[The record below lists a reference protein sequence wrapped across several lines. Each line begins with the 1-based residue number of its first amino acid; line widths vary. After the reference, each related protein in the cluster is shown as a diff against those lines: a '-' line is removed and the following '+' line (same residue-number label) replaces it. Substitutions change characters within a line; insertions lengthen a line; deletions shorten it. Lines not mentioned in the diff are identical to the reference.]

1 MLMEEFREAHRKM
14 FGSQAVLNVEQ
25 NVSIKKMY
33 KKELQEIFASIMYDM
48 LFNSLL

>member
-25 NVSIKKMY
+25 NVSMRKFIKSNWKDFF
-33 KKELQEIFASIMYDM
+33 LQALCMQ
-48 LFNSLL
+48 LN